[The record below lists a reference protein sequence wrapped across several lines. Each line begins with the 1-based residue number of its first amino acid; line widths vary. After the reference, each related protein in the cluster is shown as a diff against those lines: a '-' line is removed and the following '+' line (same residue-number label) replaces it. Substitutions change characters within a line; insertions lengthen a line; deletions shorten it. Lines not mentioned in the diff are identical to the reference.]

1 MCARYTLTLDQARL
15 VMAGLVHIFAF
26 APRYNIGPAQRVPV
40 IVNTAEGVKAVEMR
54 WGIPS
59 AWSKTLHINAQ
70 AEHIQQT
77 TTFKPLLGQR
87 CLVPMDGF
95 YEWKPDKSP
104 VRFVR
109 RRRELFCVAGL
120 WKTDDPHQKENLLSA
135 STGERIKGE
144 VSKQIAHSFVLL
156 TTAANPSV
164 APIHNRMPFIVRD
177 DQLDRWLNDPQPL
190 GSAKRRRLNPQQSTT
205 VSPPPRPG
213 GEGVVLR
220 NFPQTG
226 FVAILRTDP
235 NGA

>member
-15 VMAGLVHIFAF
+15 VIAGLVHIFAF

-40 IVNTAEGVKAVEMR
+40 LMDTPAGVKAVEMR

-70 AEHIQQT
+70 AERIQQT

-109 RRRELFCVAGL
+109 RRRDLFCVAGL
-120 WKTDDPHQKENLLSA
+120 WKDVEKPGIDLPLAEKC
-135 STGERIKGE
+135 
-144 VSKQIAHSFVLL
+144 FVLL
-156 TTAANPSV
+156 TTAAIPSV
-164 APIHNRMPFIVRD
+164 APIHDRMPFIVRD
-177 DQLDRWLNDPQPL
+177 GHYDWWLWPRKSSGSIRGQTRMMPTSSLVRTPDRK
-190 GSAKRRRLNPQQSTT
+190 STRL
-205 VSPPPRPG
+205 
-213 GEGVVLR
+213 
-220 NFPQTG
+220 
-226 FVAILRTDP
+226 
-235 NGA
+235 